1 MNSENRTITI
11 IVSPQGQTQIETHG
25 FSGPA
30 CQLASKFIEEALGRN
45 TAEQLKTSFF
55 QENFNQYTEYETQ

>member
-11 IVSPQGQTQIETHG
+11 LISSKGATKIETHG

-30 CQLASKFIEEALGRN
+30 CQSASKFIEEALGKRN
-45 TAEQLKTSFF
+45 AEQLKSAFYQTTVNHE
-55 QENFNQYTEYETQ
+55 QELQQ